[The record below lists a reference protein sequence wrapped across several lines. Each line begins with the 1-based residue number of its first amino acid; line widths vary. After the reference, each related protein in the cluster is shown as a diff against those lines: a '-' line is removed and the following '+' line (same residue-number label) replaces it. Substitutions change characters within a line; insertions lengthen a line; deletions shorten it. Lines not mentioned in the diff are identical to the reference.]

1 MADRF
6 CCPVQNHLVLFPLF
20 QKINPAQLGPG
31 RREEPSFPMPGGSIH
46 PKDAVHFAEHNPV
59 IAENGYPGLIFPK
72 TGHGALAGT
81 RLSDEKVTFTL
92 RIRYPAG
99 MNFYPS
105 TLGQKMNEKEFIQR
119 VFQRINGLA
128 GVKIGGMNEYPC
140 PGKICLD
147 LGCFI
152 WNGANGLR
160 IKIKLIIS
168 ISFVKPPGA
177 AGVKDFFIAGL
188 YSRQIIPP
196 DFDGD
201 IRISSLGEKIFGCAL
216 ELEL

>member
-1 MADRF
+1 
-6 CCPVQNHLVLFPLF
+6 
-20 QKINPAQLGPG
+20 
-31 RREEPSFPMPGGSIH
+31 
-46 PKDAVHFAEHNPV
+46 
-59 IAENGYPGLIFPK
+59 
-72 TGHGALAGT
+72 
-81 RLSDEKVTFTL
+81 
-92 RIRYPAG
+92 
-99 MNFYPS
+99 
-105 TLGQKMNEKEFIQR
+105 MNEEEFIQW

-128 GVKIGGMNEYPC
+128 RVKIGIMNEYSS
-140 PGKICLD
+140 PGEIFLN
-147 LGCFI
+147 LGHFI
-152 WNGANGLR
+152 WNGAYGLR

-168 ISFVKPPGA
+168 ISFVKLPGA